1 MPLTPT
7 SPQALDVASGFSP
20 PHRRAVLAQLVRFT
34 GIGIVMTLAYLVLYT
49 ALQGT
54 LGMQGA
60 NVVAWVATA
69 VADTS
74 ANRRLTFKVTGRRGA
89 ARAQAESLL
98 VFATGAVITSGSLF
112 VLTALVASPGQVL
125 QLAVLVGAN
134 VAAGL
139 LRFTLLRRW
148 VFAPRRLAR
157 QIHRPATDRA
167 QMPSSRGH
175 AGAPRLLMTD
185 LIEDWHM
192 TRTPLL
198 AAWRTPR

>member
-1 MPLTPT
+1 
-7 SPQALDVASGFSP
+7 
-20 PHRRAVLAQLVRFT
+20 
-34 GIGIVMTLAYLVLYT
+34 MTFVYLVLYA

-74 ANRRLTFKVTGRRGA
+74 ANRRLTFEVTGRRGA

-98 VFATGAVITSGSLF
+98 VFATGAVITSGSLL
-112 VLTALVASPGQVL
+112 VLTALVAGPGQVL
-125 QLAVLVGAN
+125 QLAVLVVAN

-148 VFAPRRLAR
+148 VFAPQVPADRRHQR
-157 QIHRPATDRA
+157 RDRRGQGEVGHHGRRATAVERA
-167 QMPSSRGH
+167 PLTR
-175 AGAPRLLMTD
+175 MTAV
-185 LIEDWHM
+185 LF
-192 TRTPLL
+192 
-198 AAWRTPR
+198 